1 MTKKENPKRFG
12 LLGKNIEYSFSRN
25 YFSKKF
31 SNQNLA
37 NHSYV
42 NFDLPF
48 LEGFEK
54 ILNNEPHLCGLNV
67 TIPYKKKIIPFFI
80 IIIQ

>member
-25 YFSKKF
+25 FFSTKF
-31 SNQNLA
+31 STQNLV
-37 NHSYV
+37 NHSYA

-48 LEGFEK
+48 LEGFKEM
-54 ILNNEPHLCGLNV
+54 LNNEPHLCGLNV
-67 TIPYKKKIIPFFI
+67 TIPYKKR
-80 IIIQ
+80 